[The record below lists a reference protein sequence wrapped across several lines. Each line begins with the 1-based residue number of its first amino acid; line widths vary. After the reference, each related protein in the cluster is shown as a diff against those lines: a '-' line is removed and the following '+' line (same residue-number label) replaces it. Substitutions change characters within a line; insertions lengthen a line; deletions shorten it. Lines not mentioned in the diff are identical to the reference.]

1 MSVVAVI
8 EESVIL
14 YKKPCVWESI
24 KLCVVSKGF
33 IRTCFF
39 ILQSVLIC
47 GLVVIMRKFERSDTI
62 MLFALGLQILL
73 LYKLE
78 GLSRRAARYGD
89 DDINLLRYPFERL
102 TPRTDDD
109 DIGGRVLLILDSNRY
124 CLPELYVNQTVLFVF
139 QIGRG
144 DG

>member
-1 MSVVAVI
+1 MSVVLMN
-8 EESVIL
+8 EESVNFT
-14 YKKPCVWESI
+14 KPCVWERI

-47 GLVVIMRKFERSDTI
+47 GLVVIMLKFERSDTI
-62 MLFALGLQILL
+62 MLFALGLQNLL

-78 GLSRRAARYGD
+78 GLNRRAARYGD

-109 DIGGRVLLILDSNRY
+109 DIGGRFFYLFLILIGIACQNYMSIK
-124 CLPELYVNQTVLFVF
+124 LFF
-139 QIGRG
+139 LFSK
-144 DG
+144 